1 MTTPGNVP
9 LSEAQAKA
17 LLLNE
22 ALFSGVPLSAIVAAA
37 GAWYRR
43 FLNRAN
49 PNRDRPGA
57 STARRP
63 DGKVP
68 KKPQQRPMLA
78 RRR

>member
-1 MTTPGNVP
+1 LTEAAAKSAL
-9 LSEAQAKA
+9 LSEAIVT
-17 LLLNE
+17 
-22 ALFSGVPLSAIVAAA
+22 GIPLAAIVAAA

-49 PNRDRPGA
+49 PNRTRP
-57 STARRP
+57 STPSSRRP